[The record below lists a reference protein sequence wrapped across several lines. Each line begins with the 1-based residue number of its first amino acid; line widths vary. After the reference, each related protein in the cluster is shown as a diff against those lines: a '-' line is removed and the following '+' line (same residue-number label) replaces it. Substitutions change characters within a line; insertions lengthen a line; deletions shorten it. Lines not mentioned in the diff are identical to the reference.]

1 MDIELTSSAF
11 AESGMIPPQYTC
23 DGQDVSPPLRWESVP
38 EGTGSIALIC
48 DDPDAPMGTFVHWV
62 LYNLPANVKELPE
75 GVPVEETLPNG
86 ARQGTSDFGTTGY
99 GGPCPPGGTHRYF
112 FKIYA
117 LDAPVELSACA
128 TKAELLG
135 AMEGHILAQGQL
147 MGKYKRQ

>member
-1 MDIELTSSAF
+1 MPGP
-11 AESGMIPPQYTC
+11 AE
-23 DGQDVSPPLRWESVP
+23 
-38 EGTGSIALIC
+38 A
-48 DDPDAPMGTFVHWV
+48 
-62 LYNLPANVKELPE
+62 
-75 GVPVEETLPNG
+75 TLPNG
-86 ARQGTSDFGTTGY
+86 AKQGTSDFGTTGY

-117 LDAPVELSACA
+117 LDAPVELSAGT